1 MIMVYIR
8 NIRISLNTDLKKKNQ
23 ISFSIVNLFLGG
35 GGVSWDPQK
44 RLCNLGTTVQPFE
57 NCVYNFQ
64 CAVSLS
70 TFREMNKKS

>member
-35 GGVSWDPQK
+35 TGLLGPQK
-44 RLCNLGTTVQPFE
+44 RLCNLGTTVQLFE

>member
-8 NIRISLNTDLKKKNQ
+8 NIRISLNTDLKKKNRFLFQ
-23 ISFSIVNLFLGG
+23 LLIFLGG
-35 GGVSWDPQK
+35 GGVSWNPQK
-44 RLCNLGTTVQPFE
+44 RLCNLGTTVQLFE

-70 TFREMNKKS
+70 TFREMNKKA